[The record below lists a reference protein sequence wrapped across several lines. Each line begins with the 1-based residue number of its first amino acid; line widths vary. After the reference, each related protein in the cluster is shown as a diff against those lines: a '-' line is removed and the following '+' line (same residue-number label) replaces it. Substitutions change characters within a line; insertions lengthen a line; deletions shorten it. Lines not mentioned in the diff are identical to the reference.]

1 MRTMLREREFLVNEK
16 NNVWYVGDITDNVAE
31 IVKVKWDSE
40 IQDFKFKDKL
50 KQVNVNDDN
59 LFKFRSYDP
68 DEAWQVAM
76 LLKEFQCQQPT
87 TLNGSGL

>member
-1 MRTMLREREFLVNEK
+1 MLREREFLVNEK
-16 NNVWYVGDITDNVAE
+16 NSVWYVGDITDNIAE

-40 IQDFKFKDKL
+40 ILDFKFKGKL

-59 LFKFRSYDP
+59 LFKFRSYNP

-76 LLKEFQCQQPT
+76 LLKELQCESC
-87 TLNGSGL
+87 GVCCEDIE

>member
-1 MRTMLREREFLVNEK
+1 MLREKEFLVNEK
-16 NNVWYVGDITDNVAE
+16 NNVWYVGDITDNIAE

-40 IQDFKFKDKL
+40 IQDFKFKNKL

-59 LFKFRSYDP
+59 LFKFRSFDL

-76 LLKEFQCQQPT
+76 LLKEFQYDKCESC
-87 TLNGSGL
+87 GICCEGIE

>member
-1 MRTMLREREFLVNEK
+1 MLREREYLVNEK
-16 NNVWYVGDITDNVAE
+16 NNVWYVGDVTDNIAE

-59 LFKFRSYDP
+59 LFKFRSFDP
-68 DEAWQVAM
+68 DEAWTVAIV
-76 LLKEFQCQQPT
+76 LKEMKYDKCESC
-87 TLNGSGL
+87 GVCCEDIE